1 VKTMVGSTLRLALCL
16 VLLALSFG
24 TPAAAT
30 LSLKRVLV
38 LLAERKDLPAQ
49 QLTVKGVRSALESS
63 ERFAVELFTE
73 YMDLSRFTEPQ
84 YKETLARLLAVKY
97 SGAKPDLIITV
108 YPLAL
113 DFMMNYGHRAF
124 PGTPVVAATIY
135 ESIAK
140 DLERTGLRQRV
151 TGVIF
156 KRDIGD
162 IIPVAR
168 TLKPGTRRI
177 ALVGGNSVTDKR
189 NSTIFRNAL
198 RQYEPEL
205 EVTDLTGLDMPQVL
219 ERVSSLPA
227 ESIVLYS
234 TFFADGRGRRFIPRE
249 VLSMVSHAASVPV
262 FGLFDSYLGYG
273 IVGGR
278 LVSFEAQGRKAAEL
292 ALRILASES
301 PADIPFA
308 TQDTQPYQFDW
319 RELKRWGISET
330 RLPPGSIVGYKELSL
345 WEHYRWYIVGVLS
358 VCVIEGLL
366 IFGLLLN
373 RRQRLQAQREVA
385 ASERRY
391 RTVADHTYDWEYWSA
406 PDGTMNYVSPSCERI
421 TGYRPQEFVDNPSLF
436 REIIVP
442 EDRPVWDSHSHD
454 GGTEVRNREIQFRVL
469 TRHGETRWI
478 EHVCQ
483 PVVDH
488 RGEFVGIRASNRDVT
503 TRTLAEETVR
513 ESERALRRQERDI
526 RTLAGRLITAQEE
539 ERGRL
544 ARELHDDM
552 TQRLAVAAIDMGKL
566 EEEVMHHP
574 RSVLEKLREAKNQ
587 VVKVC
592 EDVHGMSRQLHPSI
606 LNDLGLVRAVES
618 ECKRFSSREG
628 IDVAF
633 TEDNVPGNTPRDI
646 SLCLYRI
653 VQEGLRNIAKHAC
666 ATHVSVS
673 LKGGQD
679 GLVLTIQD
687 NGIGFDPREVGGTVG
702 LGLGSMRER
711 ARLIQG
717 ELSISSEPGHGTRI
731 DIRAPIRGE

>member
-1 VKTMVGSTLRLALCL
+1 MVGCTLRLAFYL
-16 VLLALSFG
+16 VLLTLSFG
-24 TPAAAT
+24 TPAAA
-30 LSLKRVLV
+30 SLPQKRVLV
-38 LLAERKDLPAQ
+38 LLAERQDLPAQ
-49 QLTVKGVRSALESS
+49 RLTVKGVRSALESN
-63 ERFAVELFTE
+63 ERVAVELFTE

-113 DFMMNYGHRAF
+113 DFMMNYGHRVF
-124 PGTPVVAATIY
+124 PGAPIVAATIY

-140 DLERTGLRQRV
+140 DLERKGLRQRV

-156 KRDIGD
+156 EADIGD

-177 ALVGGNSVTDKR
+177 ALVGGSSVTDKR
-189 NSTIFRNAL
+189 NSRIFRSAL

-205 EVTDLTGLDMPQVL
+205 EVIDLAGLDMPQVL
-219 ERVSSLPA
+219 ERVGSLPA
-227 ESIVLYS
+227 DSIVLYS
-234 TFFADGRGRRFIPRE
+234 TFFADSTGRRFIPRE
-249 VLSMVSHAASVPV
+249 ALSMVSHAANVPV
-262 FGLFDSYLGYG
+262 FGLFDTYLGYG

-278 LVSFEAQGRKAAEL
+278 LVSFEAQGEKAGEL
-292 ALRILASES
+292 ARRILAGES

-308 TQDTQPYQFDW
+308 TEDTQPYQFDW
-319 RELKRWGISET
+319 RELKLWGISEK
-330 RLPPGSIVGYKELSL
+330 RLPPGSIVRYRELSR
-345 WEHYRWYIVGVLS
+345 WEQYRWYIVGILS
-358 VCVIEGLL
+358 VFLIEGLL
-366 IFGLLLN
+366 IFGLLVN
-373 RRQRLQAQREVA
+373 RRKRIQAETRVV

-391 RTVADHTYDWEYWSA
+391 RTVADYTYDWEYWSA
-406 PDGTMNYVSPSCERI
+406 PDGTTNYVSPSCERI
-421 TGYRPQEFVDNPSLF
+421 TGYMPQEFVDNPALF

-442 EDRPVWDSHSHD
+442 EDRPVWDNHSHD
-454 GGTEVRNREIQFRVL
+454 AGTEVKNREIQFRIL

-483 PVVDH
+483 PVMDH

-503 TRTLAEETVR
+503 TRKLAEETVR
-513 ESERALRRQERDI
+513 ESERALRQQERNL
-526 RTLAGRLITAQEE
+526 RTLTGRLIGAQEE
-539 ERGRL
+539 ERDRL

-552 TQRLAVAAIDMGKL
+552 TQRLAVAAIDIGKL
-566 EEEVMHHP
+566 EEEVRDHP
-574 RSVLEKLREAKNQ
+574 RSVLEKLRDVKNQ
-587 VVKVC
+587 VVRVC

-606 LNDLGLVRAVES
+606 LDDLGLVRAVES

-633 TEDNVPGNTPRDI
+633 TEENVPGNTPRHI

-666 ATHVSVS
+666 ANHVSVS
-673 LKGGQD
+673 LKGGRD

-687 NGIGFDPREVGGTVG
+687 TGIGFDPGEVGGKVG

-717 ELSISSEPGHGTRI
+717 GLSISSEPGHGTRI
-731 DIRAPIRGE
+731 EVRAPIRGE

>member
-1 VKTMVGSTLRLALCL
+1 MMRIYRLISPAL
-16 VLLALSFG
+16 LLPLLLQ
-24 TPAAAT
+24 PLYAAGPLET
-30 LSLKRVLV
+30 KRVLV

-49 QLTVKGVRSALESS
+49 QLTVKGVLSALKSN

-84 YKETLARLLAVKY
+84 YKETLARFLAVKY
-97 SGAKPDLIITV
+97 SGAKPALVITV

-113 DFMMNYGHRAF
+113 DFMMNYGHRVF
-124 PGTPVVAATIY
+124 PGTPIVAATIY

-140 DLERTGLRQRV
+140 ELERTGLRQRV
-151 TGVIF
+151 TGVLF
-156 KRDIGD
+156 KADIGD

-168 TLKPGTRRI
+168 TLKPGIRRI
-177 ALVGGNSVTDKR
+177 ALVGGSSVSDKR
-189 NSTIFRNAL
+189 NSAIFHNAL

-205 EVTDLTGLDMPQVL
+205 EVMELNGLTMPQVL
-219 ERVSSLPA
+219 ERVGSLPA

-234 TFFADGRGRRFIPRE
+234 TFFADGRGQRFIPRE

-262 FGLFDSYLGYG
+262 FGLFDTYLGYG

-278 LVSFEAQGRKAAEL
+278 LLSFAAQGKKAAEL
-292 ALRILASES
+292 ALRILAGES

-308 TQDTQPYQFDW
+308 TEDTQPYQFDW
-319 RELKRWGISET
+319 RELKRWGISEK
-330 RLPPGSIVGYKELSL
+330 RLPPGSIVRFKEFSP
-345 WEHYRWYIVGVLS
+345 WELYRWYIVGILS

-366 IFGLLLN
+366 IFGLLVN
-373 RRQRLQAQREVA
+373 RRKRLQAETEVA

-391 RTVADHTYDWEYWSA
+391 RTVADYTYDWEYWSA

-421 TGYRPQEFVDNPSLF
+421 TGYMPQEFVDNPSLF

-454 GGTEVRNREIQFRVL
+454 KCAKVKSRELQFRVL
-469 TRHGETRWI
+469 TRNGETRWI

-483 PVVDH
+483 PVMDH

-503 TRTLAEETVR
+503 TRKLAEETVR
-513 ESERALRRQERDI
+513 ESERALRRQERDL
-526 RTLAGRLITAQEE
+526 RTLTGRLITAQEE

-552 TQRLAVAAIDMGKL
+552 TQRLAVAAIDMGKV
-566 EEEVMHHP
+566 EEEVMHQP
-574 RSVLEKLREAKNQ
+574 QSVLEKLRDAKNQ

-592 EDVHGMSRQLHPSI
+592 EDVHSMSRQLHPSI

-618 ECKRFSSREG
+618 ECKRLSSREG
-628 IDVAF
+628 IDIAF
-633 TEDNVPGNTPRDI
+633 TEENVPGNTPRDI

-653 VQEGLRNIAKHAC
+653 VQEGLMNIAKHAC

-687 NGIGFDPREVGGTVG
+687 NGIGFDPGEVGEKIG

-711 ARLIQG
+711 ARLIHG
-717 ELSISSEPGHGTRI
+717 ELSIRSEPGHGTRI
-731 DIRAPIRGE
+731 EVIAPMRGE

>member
-1 VKTMVGSTLRLALCL
+1 VKTMVVCTLRLASYL

-24 TPAAAT
+24 TPAAA
-30 LSLKRVLV
+30 SLAQKRVLV

-63 ERFAVELFTE
+63 ELFAVELFTE

-84 YKETLARLLAVKY
+84 YKEALARLLAAKY
-97 SGAKPDLIITV
+97 SGAKPDLIIAV

-113 DFMMNYGHRAF
+113 DFMENYGQRVF
-124 PGTPVVAATIY
+124 PGTPIVAATIY
-135 ESIAK
+135 ESVAEE
-140 DLERTGLRQRV
+140 LERTGLRQRV

-156 KRDIGD
+156 KADIGD

-168 TLKPGTRRI
+168 TLKPGIRRI
-177 ALVGGNSVTDKR
+177 ALVGGSSVTDKR
-189 NSTIFRNAL
+189 NSTIYRNAL

-205 EVTDLTGLDMPQVL
+205 EVMELTGLDMPQVL

-249 VLSMVSHAASVPV
+249 ALSMVSHAANVPV
-262 FGLFDSYLGYG
+262 FGLFDTYLGHG

-278 LVSFEAQGRKAAEL
+278 LLSFEAQGKKAAEL
-292 ALRILASES
+292 ALRILAGES

-308 TQDTQPYQFDW
+308 TEDTQPYQFDW
-319 RELKRWGISET
+319 RELKRWGISEKG
-330 RLPPGSIVGYKELSL
+330 LPPGSIVRFKEFSP
-345 WEHYRWYIVGVLS
+345 WELYRWYIVGILS

-366 IFGLLLN
+366 IFGLLVN
-373 RRQRLQAQREVA
+373 RRKRLQAETEVA

-391 RTVADHTYDWEYWSA
+391 RTVAEYTYDWEYWSA

-421 TGYRPQEFVDNPSLF
+421 TGYMPQEFVDNPSLF
-436 REIIVP
+436 REIIIP
-442 EDRPVWDSHSHD
+442 EDRPIWDNHSHD
-454 GGTEVRNREIQFRVL
+454 AGTEVKSREIQFRVL
-469 TRHGETRWI
+469 TRNGETRWI

-483 PVVDH
+483 PVMDH

-503 TRTLAEETVR
+503 ARKLAEETVR
-513 ESERALRRQERDI
+513 ESERALRQQERDL
-526 RTLAGRLITAQEE
+526 RTLTGRLLTAQEE
-539 ERGRL
+539 ERDRL

-566 EEEVMHHP
+566 EEEVMDQP
-574 RSVLEKLREAKNQ
+574 RSVLEKLRDAKNQ

-633 TEDNVPGNTPRDI
+633 TEENVPGNTPRDI

-653 VQEGLRNIAKHAC
+653 IQEGLRNIAKHAC

-687 NGIGFDPREVGGTVG
+687 NGIGLDPQEIGGKLG
-702 LGLGSMRER
+702 LGFGSMRER
-711 ARLIQG
+711 ARLIHG
-717 ELSISSEPGHGTRI
+717 ELSIRSEPGHGTGI
-731 DIRAPIRGE
+731 EVIAPMRGE